1 MKYPVKSAIPMLI
14 LLLTAACTTGPRQEN
29 PEDWTETEVN
39 EWFASE
45 EWLGES
51 QVRPHASIDK
61 RKLAIRY
68 HKNKKRWDAAF
79 EFIRKGDFSL
89 AVGDHALDG
98 KDAFV
103 RVGEYNS
110 KDPGEV
116 FFEAHQKHSDIQ
128 FLVTGEELIGRSDL
142 EDARVK
148 DPYNEENDI
157 EFYQP
162 VSDERTLR
170 ARPGTFFIFFPG
182 EGHRPGIKVA
192 ESVPVKKMVIKVR
205 E

>member
-1 MKYPVKSAIPMLI
+1 MLI

-79 EFIRKGDFSL
+79 EFIRISEYSTVHFVGCRVAMLVHQFFQPFYRKLL
-89 AVGDHALDG
+89 AGVVGNVG
-98 KDAFV
+98 KS
-103 RVGEYNS
+103 VG
-110 KDPGEV
+110 
-116 FFEAHQKHSDIQ
+116 
-128 FLVTGEELIGRSDL
+128 VTKQR
-142 EDARVK
+142 
-148 DPYNEENDI
+148 
-157 EFYQP
+157 
-162 VSDERTLR
+162 
-170 ARPGTFFIFFPG
+170 
-182 EGHRPGIKVA
+182 KVA
-192 ESVPVKKMVIKVR
+192 
-205 E
+205 